1 MTTAPL
7 KTFICY
13 AREDRAAL
21 ESLMG
26 HLAVFQR
33 NGQVQ
38 FWYDRE
44 ITGGKNWDDE
54 IRFNLKTADIVLLLV
69 SPDFFRSDYIHSVE
83 LDEAL
88 RADRAGE
95 ALVVPIILKKCLW
108 HKDANISRLQAL
120 PAEGKPVFDKTHWP
134 DPDDAL
140 YNIAEEFDRILE
152 DPATAGRRLRRIE
165 RIQDEEASA
174 KGRVAAEAAI
184 KKRVAEAAE
193 QKHRDAEAAWLKAL
207 QPEMIF
213 VKGGTFQMGE
223 KGMAEP
229 VHAVTLSDFE
239 IGKYPVTVAQY
250 LTFVEE
256 TKAYYPEWQE
266 KDNPRNVITS
276 TNDHYKK
283 LGTALQAPDHPI
295 VGISWDDAKAY
306 CVWLAQKT
314 GKPFRLPT
322 EAEWEYAARGGK
334 QSLGYAYAGGND
346 LNEVGWYNKNAGGK
360 IHPVGRKKANEL
372 GLHDMSG
379 NVWEW
384 CEDWYGAYPKS
395 AQTYPTG
402 PGSGSGCVYR
412 GGSWFNSAKYCR
424 VSFRLSALPEYRRNY
439 LGFRVASSSLQ

>member
-95 ALVVPIILKKCLW
+95 ALVVPVILKKCLW

-165 RIQDEEASA
+165 RIQQEEAA
-174 KGRVAAEAAI
+174 EREQLAAEAERQ
-184 KKRVAEAAE
+184 KQEAEAAE
-193 QKHRDAEAAWLKAL
+193 QKRRDEAAARLKAIL
-207 QPEMIF
+207 PEMVF
-213 VKGGTFQMGE
+213 VQGGTFQMGE
-223 KGMAEP
+223 KGVAEP
-229 VHAVTLSDFE
+229 VHEVTLSDFE
-239 IGKYPVTVAQY
+239 IGKYPVTQK
-250 LTFVEE
+250 L
-256 TKAYYPEWQE
+256 WQE
-266 KDNPRNVITS
+266 IMGNNPSHFKGCDDCPVES
-276 TNDHYKK
+276 
-283 LGTALQAPDHPI
+283 
-295 VGISWDDAKAY
+295 VSWDDVQEFLEKLNARFP
-306 CVWLAQKT
+306 
-314 GKPFRLPT
+314 GKNYRLPT
-322 EAEWEYAARGGK
+322 EAEWEYAARGGALDK
-334 QSLGYAYAGGND
+334 GYAYSGFNSLTD
-346 LNEVGWYNKNAGGK
+346 VGWFWENSGDKPLSGERKGDKVIQNNCRT
-360 IHPVGRKKANEL
+360 HPVGQKRANEL

-384 CEDWYGAYPKS
+384 CADWHDTYSLS
-395 AQTYPTG
+395 AQTNPTG
-402 PGSGSGCVYR
+402 PKTGSRRVGR
-412 GGSWFNSAKYCR
+412 GGSWNNSAGDCH
-424 VSFRLSALPEYRRNY
+424 VSRRGRKSPDDRNSS

>member
-69 SPDFFRSDYIHSVE
+69 SPDFFRSDYIHSIE

-95 ALVVPIILKKCLW
+95 ALVVPVILKKCLW

-120 PAEGKPVFDKTHWP
+120 PVEGKPVFDKTHWP

-140 YNIAEEFDRILE
+140 YNVAEEFDRILE

-165 RIQDEEASA
+165 RIQEDAAEQE
-174 KGRVAAEAAI
+174 RLAAEAARQ
-184 KKRVAEAAE
+184 KRDAEAAE
-193 QKHRDAEAAWLKAL
+193 QKRRDEEAARLKAL

-213 VKGGTFQMGE
+213 VKGGTFQMGK
-223 KGMAEP
+223 KGVAEP
-229 VHAVTLSDFE
+229 VHEVTLSDFE
-239 IGKYPVTVAQY
+239 IGKYPVTQK
-250 LTFVEE
+250 L
-256 TKAYYPEWQE
+256 WQE
-266 KDNPRNVITS
+266 IMGNNPSQFKGCDDCPVES
-276 TNDHYKK
+276 
-283 LGTALQAPDHPI
+283 
-295 VGISWDDAKAY
+295 VSWDDVQEFLKKLNAKF
-306 CVWLAQKT
+306 L
-314 GKPFRLPT
+314 GKNYRLPT
-322 EAEWEYAARGGK
+322 EAEWEYAARGGN
-334 QSLGYAYAGGND
+334 QSKGFTYAGGND
-346 LNEVGWYNKNAGGK
+346 LNELGWYSDNAGRK
-360 IHPVGRKKANEL
+360 THPVGLKKANEL
-372 GLHDMSG
+372 GLYDMSG

-384 CEDWYGAYPKS
+384 CADWYGAYPTS
-395 AQTYPTG
+395 VQMNPIG
-402 PGSGSGCVYR
+402 PASGSLRVGR
-412 GGSWFNSAKYCR
+412 GGSWYFPAGDCR
-424 VSFRLSALPEYRRNY
+424 GSYRGHSSPVNRTSN